1 MVRVTSRTM
10 ETTVA
15 RTGRLTIA
23 GLVMLAGQTAPSLAA
38 PRDEFYWMTE
48 INKASAV
55 MLAGAKERLDADHK
69 WLEATRTKL
78 DVASQKLDQAFASLH
93 EQK

>member
-23 GLVMLAGQTAPSLAA
+23 GLMMLAGQTGPSLAA

-48 INKASAV
+48 INKAGS
-55 MLAGAKERLDADHK
+55 MRP
-69 WLEATRTKL
+69 RRNSTK
-78 DVASQKLDQAFASLH
+78 AFAGLH